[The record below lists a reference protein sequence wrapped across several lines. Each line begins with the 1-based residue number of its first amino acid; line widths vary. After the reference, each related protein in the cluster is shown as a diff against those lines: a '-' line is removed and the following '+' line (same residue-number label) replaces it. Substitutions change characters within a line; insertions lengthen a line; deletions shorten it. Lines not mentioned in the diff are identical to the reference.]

1 MRNKAVVITSLIC
14 AVLFLGAIT
23 AVLYQNAAKTGNE
36 IEIVLDGQVIYSGS
50 ATHAGEPL
58 YIEAVGRA
66 CTNRICIDEQGVFVE
81 SSDCP
86 NGECVNMGYLKSR
99 YLPIVCLPNNMLI
112 RFTDGSDT
120 ALLDDTMDAISQ

>member
-1 MRNKAVVITSLIC
+1 MRNKAVIITSLIC
-14 AVLFLGAIT
+14 AALFLST
-23 AVLYQNAAKTGNE
+23 LTVVLYQNAAKTGNE

-50 ATHAGEPL
+50 ATRAGEPL

-66 CTNRICIDEQGVFVE
+66 CTNRIRIDAQGVLVE

-112 RFTDGSDT
+112 RFTEGSEA
-120 ALLDDTMDAISQ
+120 ALQDDTMDAISQ